1 MILPVIV
8 MMAIDDIIIAFGCA
22 QRRFFSGM
30 LCLFTKQRF
39 AIFLRDL
46 IVIGVDF
53 RKGEEAVTVSAVI
66 DKRRLK
72 RRLDPCYFG
81 EVDISFELATFRRF
95 KIKFL
100 NLVSL
105 DHRNPGFLRV
115 AGVDQHPHCHYR
127 ISVRDLSHR

>member
-1 MILPVIV
+1 M
-8 MMAIDDIIIAFGCA
+8 
-22 QRRFFSGM
+22 
-30 LCLFTKQRF
+30 
-39 AIFLRDL
+39 
-46 IVIGVDF
+46 
-53 RKGEEAVTVSAVI
+53 TVSAVI
-66 DKRRLK
+66 DKRCLK
-72 RRLDPCYFG
+72 RWLDPCYFC
-81 EVDISFELATFRRF
+81 EVDISFELATLRRF